1 MKITK
6 VKIIYCGK
14 KMNNNS
20 KKVQKKGRHV
30 EIASGDD
37 GNISLF

>member
-1 MKITK
+1 MKTK
-6 VKIIYCGK
+6 SKSPTAEK

-30 EIASGDD
+30 EIASGMME
-37 GNISLF
+37 ISPYFN